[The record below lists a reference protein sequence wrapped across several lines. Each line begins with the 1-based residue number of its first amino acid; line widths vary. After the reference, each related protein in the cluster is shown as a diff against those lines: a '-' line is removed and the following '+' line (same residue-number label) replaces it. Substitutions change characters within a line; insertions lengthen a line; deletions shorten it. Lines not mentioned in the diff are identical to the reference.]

1 MLEDLETELQLR
13 GVSEHT
19 SKAYLS
25 NNFRFLKWTK
35 KEPKDV
41 GEDDVKRFIGLL
53 IKKRMSQNSISLTKA
68 ALKFY
73 YSQVLNKNVVN
84 FKTPKISKK
93 LPIVLSKDEVK
104 RLLGSAKG
112 EKSKLMMMMLY
123 SSGVRVSELVN
134 LKWNDLEFEEKIGWV
149 RSGKGRKD
157 RVIILSENLLEG
169 LRLFVGQKKP
179 ENEHIFSNKAGMPLT
194 SRNVQKMVRKTA
206 QRAGINKRVTPH
218 TLRHSF
224 ATHLL
229 ENGTDIRKIQE
240 LLGHS
245 NLQTTQIYTKVS
257 TEELKKVKSPLDAL

>member
-157 RVIILSENLLEG
+157 RVIIL
-169 LRLFVGQKKP
+169 
-179 ENEHIFSNKAGMPLT
+179 
-194 SRNVQKMVRKTA
+194 
-206 QRAGINKRVTPH
+206 
-218 TLRHSF
+218 
-224 ATHLL
+224 
-229 ENGTDIRKIQE
+229 
-240 LLGHS
+240 
-245 NLQTTQIYTKVS
+245 
-257 TEELKKVKSPLDAL
+257 